1 MNNKF
6 TSGFHRRIN
15 MLNKILLSLSLAS
28 LLFVPMMSQAATY
41 YRWVDDNKVTHYTM
55 DIPEGRE
62 YEIVKTIG
70 GKGISPPPASHP
82 SDKVTNSSTQT
93 QPTASKPK
101 KDPAVCEKA
110 RANLKTLQ
118 EHARIRQKN
127 EYGEE
132 VLLSEEEKD
141 AEIQR
146 AKKAVNTY
154 C

>member
-1 MNNKF
+1 MFNK
-6 TSGFHRRIN
+6 T
-15 MLNKILLSLSLAS
+15 LLSLSLTS
-28 LLFVPMMSQAATY
+28 LLMIPMMTQAATY

-70 GKGISPPPASHP
+70 GKGVSPPPAP
-82 SDKVTNSSTQT
+82 SKKVTSNTKPVQT
-93 QPTASKPK
+93 KENKPK

-132 VLLSEEEKD
+132 VLLSEEEKE

-146 AKKAVNTY
+146 AKEAVKTY